1 MCSECMAR
9 SKIGS
14 PSESNL
20 PESRFPVQSPRVSS
34 GRVSACPDP
43 KSVARKSLVN
53 IAAEEII
60 AELGVFQHFGEAS
73 LTAAARRAFLRE
85 SGMSGKVK
93 LDLRNASVMAKN
105 DDVQVLKLEVG
116 DLETVL
122 SSGAVDLQVLKK
134 SIEEQ
139 HLVRQ
144 SLTAAR
150 RLWNKSDLRKEL
162 QKSRARAGKSITGRS
177 LFD

>member
-1 MCSECMAR
+1 
-9 SKIGS
+9 
-14 PSESNL
+14 
-20 PESRFPVQSPRVSS
+20 
-34 GRVSACPDP
+34 
-43 KSVARKSLVN
+43 
-53 IAAEEII
+53 
-60 AELGVFQHFGEAS
+60 
-73 LTAAARRAFLRE
+73 
-85 SGMSGKVK
+85 MSGKVK